1 MIHHW
6 FLFWMCKEENEGDK
20 AAEVPKRVSLVA
32 AILERCSQLLPQ
44 CQEQVL
50 YASLMQ
56 TVRFSLDILSP
67 FENVFLPKVH
77 QLWTPLQHQLCSD
90 CHLRQRQAL
99 QVLMVL
105 VRSCPNFLR
114 HRIVN
119 EVLPHLLTFL
129 ESQAVSSHGKRRK
142 AHVLTQAFK
151 LQKLLLQETATL
163 VQCLSLPVREVSKLL
178 RTIYL
183 YLSCHQL
190 PELQASIQLM
200 SSVLNSYLI
209 FFFWFLKICLQMLAK
224 ENIEA
229 ISKSNAGAVWAVLTC
244 LIPERILSRPGMKSI
259 QV

>member
-1 MIHHW
+1 
-6 FLFWMCKEENEGDK
+6 MCKEENEGDK

-209 FFFWFLKICLQMLAK
+209 FFFLIF
-224 ENIEA
+224 ENLSA
-229 ISKSNAGAVWAVLTC
+229 DVSKG
-244 LIPERILSRPGMKSI
+244 KH
-259 QV
+259 

>member
-1 MIHHW
+1 M
-6 FLFWMCKEENEGDK
+6 G
-20 AAEVPKRVSLVA
+20 
-32 AILERCSQLLPQ
+32 
-44 CQEQVL
+44 
-50 YASLMQ
+50 LMQ

-151 LQKLLLQETATL
+151 LQKL
-163 VQCLSLPVREVSKLL
+163 CSKK
-178 RTIYL
+178 R
-183 YLSCHQL
+183 QL
-190 PELQASIQLM
+190 W
-200 SSVLNSYLI
+200 SSVSVCPSGKCRNCCERFTSTLAVTNYLN
-209 FFFWFLKICLQMLAK
+209 
-224 ENIEA
+224 
-229 ISKSNAGAVWAVLTC
+229 
-244 LIPERILSRPGMKSI
+244 
-259 QV
+259 